1 MLTATPTMPS
11 RTSDVHDSKVRRI
24 AAITSDMVR
33 PKPHDCTPGASPHRS
48 RIESQ
53 YPLRESAGKSP
64 NRERK
69 PHCKKMRGVNGCG
82 AILRKIDSLLAP
94 RRPKAA
100 AATIRRREFW
110 NGDEF
115 RLAHR

>member
-33 PKPHDCTPGASPHRS
+33 PKPHDSTPGASPHRS

-53 YPLRESAGKSP
+53 YPLRESPGKSP
-64 NRERK
+64 SRERK
-69 PHCKKMRGVNGCG
+69 LHCKKMRGVNVCG
-82 AILRKIDSLLAP
+82 AIFRKIDALLAP
-94 RRPKAA
+94 GRPNPAA
-100 AATIRRREFW
+100 AAIRRREP
-110 NGDEF
+110 
-115 RLAHR
+115 